1 MSIIDFTQVHE
12 SRSNPERTGSLPI
25 LYEESFLIVKD
36 RDVKT
41 PMFTFLLLTQL
52 DFFRVE
58 ILNVDNDIVFTIL
71 TLHRIYFMRENN
83 FLSFFFS

>member
-1 MSIIDFTQVHE
+1 MSIIDFTEVHE

-25 LYEESFLIVKD
+25 LYEECFLIVKD

-41 PMFTFLLLTQL
+41 PVFTFLLTER

-58 ILNVDNDIVFTIL
+58 ISKVHNDIVFTIL
-71 TLHRIYFMRENN
+71 TLH
-83 FLSFFFS
+83 